1 MAESL
6 AASAGA
12 NSIFVGEKLLT
23 TPNPRRD
30 EDDRLLRDRGL
41 LGSAHGQSPSQKNG

>member
-23 TPNPRRD
+23 TPNPQRD
-30 EDDRLLRDRGL
+30 VDDRPPRDLGLR
-41 LGSAHGQSPSQKNG
+41 STHGQSPSQKNG

>member
-12 NSIFVGEKLLT
+12 NSIFVGDTLLT
-23 TPNPRRD
+23 TPNPQRD
-30 EDDRLLRDRGL
+30 VDDRPPRDLGL